1 MVKNIYTDYLFT
13 CLAIVFYCTKMDL
26 VATLAADCYYRTGI
40 VLCDGT
46 VDGVDHAFYIHSLS
60 TIKIELILAVVSFNN
75 RYVSWRRI
83 ILFLS
88 IN

>member
-1 MVKNIYTDYLFT
+1 
-13 CLAIVFYCTKMDL
+13 MDL
-26 VATLAADCYYRTGI
+26 VATPAADCYYRTGI
-40 VLCDGT
+40 VLCDGI
-46 VDGVDHAFYIHSLS
+46 VDSVEHAFYIPSLS

-75 RYVSWRRI
+75 RYVSWWRI